1 MSEATQLNEV
11 IRAQW
16 LQCVSSGAISW
27 VASRSLAMTAEVARY
42 FSFVDRIIKP
52 GI

>member
-16 LQCVSSGAISW
+16 LQCVSSEAISW
-27 VASRSLAMTAEVARY
+27 VASHSLAMTAEVARY
-42 FSFVDRIIKP
+42 FNLVDRIIKP
-52 GI
+52 GM